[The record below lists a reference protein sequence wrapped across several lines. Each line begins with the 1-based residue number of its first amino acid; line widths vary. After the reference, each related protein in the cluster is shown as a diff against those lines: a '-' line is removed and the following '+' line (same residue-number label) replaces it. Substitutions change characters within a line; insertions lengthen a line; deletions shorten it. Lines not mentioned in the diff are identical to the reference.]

1 VRFPCAVRTRTVS
14 EDSTSAPDTPT
25 GAITGAPVKLTG
37 AAAAGVVVG
46 RGSTH
51 DASPSLKY
59 RDETGGLCGCG
70 PARVVVDGFDE
81 ERSVALDKTADI
93 LGRYR

>member
-1 VRFPCAVRTRTVS
+1 
-14 EDSTSAPDTPT
+14 
-25 GAITGAPVKLTG
+25 
-37 AAAAGVVVG
+37 VVVG